1 MLLTLRHWF
10 IICYVFSV
18 QMLQSKNKS
27 LRNEIDSHEPSI
39 ITVVD
44 SGLALIEEGH
54 PQSDEFQ
61 QHIDDLNRRWN
72 ELQDA
77 VETRK
82 NRLEQ
87 SELAQQVATSL

>member
-1 MLLTLRHWF
+1 
-10 IICYVFSV
+10 
-18 QMLQSKNKS
+18 MLQSKNKS

-87 SELAQQVATSL
+87 SELAQQVARWLIVV